1 MDYKKQFD
9 KQQSGQKE
17 DEAGKRKLEWGQER
31 WNGLETEN
39 RIDLV
44 IGWMG
49 EYGKKGQVSDVGIS
63 MESEII
69 HWDEECRRKFRKEII
84 CSILGVVNL
93 ISLWDR

>member
-44 IGWMG
+44 IGWME

-69 HWDEECRRKFRKEII
+69 HWVRNAEE
-84 CSILGVVNL
+84 
-93 ISLWDR
+93 SLEKK